1 LHCSGSYN
9 DGMPID
15 YSKFD
20 SIVDSDDEKT
30 EKSTKEADAKA
41 AAKPEKLHCHNCMKD
56 IDKPLRCGVCKKV
69 SYCSQECQKSDWSF
83 HKRNCKK
90 PEAPKPKASKE
101 EKQVKKEVK
110 EENTKRRK
118 EEDEKI
124 VEEDS
129 ADMTWYRHREWK
141 PTAEP
146 KQEFMPA
153 QISKEAAAVASTAGA
168 PKAGSVWNAAGTWED
183 KDVTSLAISTLG
195 EHLRRPA
202 LPDIDVA
209 GGSISV
215 EEVEKVEGDA
225 SKPVIRGKKRHI
237 FDLSFKVKFAFKF
250 MDSTGQKK
258 ASGSLSVSD
267 FTNDAFVEDC
277 ANPPVMDLS
286 FKDVARQGLDAFRQK
301 AVEDAIG
308 SQSWP
313 AAAGTFT
320 GALAARM
327 KAWSDEFQELSTGES
342 ERYRGYKVGV
352 VLTVAK
358 VEGKDKLKELTV
370 DIGSGEPLPVVTSAP
385 NVEEG
390 SRVVVATVGAEIEV
404 VKGEKIQVM
413 KSCIGGRPSEG
424 MICDCQMLGWTG
436 GAAGPAAFVPDSF
449 APGATPPSSRPK

>member
-1 LHCSGSYN
+1 
-9 DGMPID
+9 MPID

-30 EKSTKEADAKA
+30 ENASKEADAKA
-41 AAKPEKLHCHNCMKD
+41 AAAPEKPVCHNCGKNMV
-56 IDKPLRCGVCKKV
+56 KPLKCSICKKV
-69 SYCSQECQKSDWSF
+69 SYCSQECQKSDWPY

-90 PEAPKPKASKE
+90 PEAPKPEASKE

-110 EENTKRRK
+110 EERRRK

-124 VEEDS
+124 VDEDA
-129 ADMTWYRHREWK
+129 ADMSWYRHREWK

-146 KQEFMPA
+146 KQEFRPA
-153 QISKEAAAVASTAGA
+153 QISQEAAAVASTAAA
-168 PKAGSVWNAAGTWED
+168 PAAGSVWNAAGTWED
-183 KDVTSLAISTLG
+183 KDVTDMAQSTLR
-195 EHLRRPA
+195 EKLQSPA
-202 LPDIDVA
+202 LPDVDVA
-209 GGSISV
+209 GGAISL

-237 FDLSFKVKFAFKF
+237 FDLSFKAKFVFKF
-250 MDSTGQKK
+250 MDSSGQKK

-267 FTNDAFVEDC
+267 FTNDAFVEDS
-277 ANPPVMDLS
+277 ANPPVLELS
-286 FKDVARQGLDAFRQK
+286 FKDATRQGLDAFRQK

-313 AAAGTFT
+313 AAAGTFA

-327 KAWSDEFQELSTGES
+327 KAWSDEFQELGTGES

-352 VLTVAK
+352 VLSVARI
-358 VEGKDKLKELTV
+358 EGKDKLLELKV
-370 DIGSGEPLPVVTSAP
+370 DIGNGEPLPVVTSAL

-390 SRVVVATVGAEIEV
+390 SRVVVATVGSEIEV

-413 KSCIGGRPSEG
+413 KSTIGGKPSEG
-424 MICDCQMLGWTG
+424 MICDCPMLGWTG
-436 GAAGPAAFVPDSF
+436 GTAGPAAFVPDSF
-449 APGATPPSSRPK
+449 ALGTTPPCSRPK